1 MKQTKHILWFEEVN
15 KHDTPIVG
23 GKGSSLGEMSSVM
36 PVPNG
41 FCISVAAYKEVL
53 KQHQDEFLK
62 IMEKRDIENIEE
74 LEAVANIIKSKVLD
88 VTIPLEMEIL
98 M

>member
-1 MKQTKHILWFEEVN
+1 MKQTKHILWFEEVD
-15 KHDTPIVG
+15 KHDTHIVG

-74 LEAVANIIKSKVLD
+74 LERSVKRNVKKGLVIYGD
-88 VTIPLEMEIL
+88 MYE
-98 M
+98 